1 LVLERKLKMANR
13 TTITAEP
20 GKLDLF
26 VIREFEAPRELVF
39 KAYTDPD
46 LVKQWLGPRGLKM
59 TIEKFESKDGG
70 TYRYIHEDPQ
80 GNKFAFRGVNHE
92 VMPPERIIGTF
103 EFEGL
108 PERGHVALQTARFE
122 ALPGGRTRVTGQSV
136 FQSVADRDGML
147 QAGMERGVNEGF
159 ERLDEVLASM
169 KQTGSAT
176 GI

>member
-1 LVLERKLKMANR
+1 MANR

-26 VIREFEAPRELVF
+26 VMREFEAPRELVF
-39 KAYTDPD
+39 KAYTDPE
-46 LVKQWLGPRGLKM
+46 LVKQWLGPRKLKM

-122 ALPGGRTRVTGQSV
+122 ALPGGRTRVTSQSV

-147 QAGMERGVNEGF
+147 RSGMERGLKEGF
-159 ERLDEVLASM
+159 ERLDEVLASLT
-169 KQTGSAT
+169 QAGSAT
-176 GI
+176 GM